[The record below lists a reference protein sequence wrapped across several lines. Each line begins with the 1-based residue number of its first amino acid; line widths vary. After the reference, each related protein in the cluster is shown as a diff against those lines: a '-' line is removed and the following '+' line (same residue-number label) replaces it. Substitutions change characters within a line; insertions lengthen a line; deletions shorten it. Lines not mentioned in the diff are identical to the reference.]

1 MLFNYENLYHPDPV
15 LKTFECG
22 ISTTGYI
29 YFTVLHF
36 FTQRYI
42 ILPYSSGGRC
52 TLISSEP
59 REL

>member
-29 YFTVLHF
+29 YFTVLPF
-36 FTQRYI
+36 LLRGTSCYR
-42 ILPYSSGGRC
+42 ILQVGVVR
-52 TLISSEP
+52 
-59 REL
+59 